1 MMTRTESLVRRGGA
15 IVLALFFVACSGDT
29 LLEVPDPD
37 VVLPEKVQD
46 KSALGAVLA
55 AALGDYMVAYNGTGD
70 SQISMSGLFSDE
82 LIWAETFPT
91 RFEVDVR
98 SVTNIN
104 GTTEGV
110 FRNLHR
116 ARISAARSAD
126 GYARLDT
133 GSVNRPK
140 WAEALNLEGLTYVHF
155 GENYC
160 NGVPFST
167 LDAAGVP
174 VYGDGVT
181 NDQMFVLAIARF
193 DSAINVTGVLAT
205 TSATLQRNVAKIA
218 KARALLDRNLPVL
231 AAAAVAGV
239 PTSVAYNVSHSQNTS
254 RQNNGLYTLVYDGRR
269 FGVGQLEGVNGLPFR
284 TDAAAGDNRVPN
296 ARGTGSSS
304 FGFDGFTPLFVE
316 AKYAIREAAVPVVT
330 GTEARLIE
338 AEADLAGA
346 GATWLATLNTLR
358 LANVPALP
366 VLVDPGTATTRQD
379 MLFKERAY
387 WMWLTAHRMGDMRR
401 LVRQYG
407 RAATAVFPSGAYF
420 KGGLFGSD
428 VNFPIPFDE
437 KNNPK
442 FLDCTDRNP

>member
-15 IVLALFFVACSGDT
+15 IVLALSFVACSGDT
-29 LLEVPDPD
+29 LLDVPDPD
-37 VVLPEKVQD
+37 VATPSSVQD

-55 AALGDYMVAYNGTGD
+55 GALGDYMVAYDGTGD

-116 ARISAARSAD
+116 ARISASRAAD

-133 GSVNRPK
+133 ASRAK
-140 WAEALNLEGLTYVHF
+140 WAEALNIEGLSYVHF

-167 LDAAGVP
+167 LDAVGLP
-174 VYGDGVT
+174 VYGTGKT
-181 NDQMFVLAIARF
+181 NDEAFVLAIARF

-205 TSATLQRNVAKIA
+205 TSAVLQRNVAKIA
-218 KARALLDRNLPVL
+218 KARALLDRNLP
-231 AAAAVAGV
+231 AAAATAVAGV
-239 PTSVAYNVSHSQNTS
+239 PTSVSYNVNHSQNTS
-254 RQNNGLYTLVYDGRR
+254 RQNNGLFSLIYDGRR

-296 ARGTGSSS
+296 ARGTGASS
-304 FGFDGFTPLFVE
+304 FGFDGFTPLFLQ
-316 AKYAIREAAVPVVT
+316 AKYAIREAPVVAVS

-358 LANVPALP
+358 AANVPALP
-366 VLVDPGTATTRQD
+366 ALVDPGTATTRQD

-387 WMWLTAHRMGDMRR
+387 WMWLTAHRMSDMRR

-407 RAATAVFPSGAYF
+407 RAASTVFPTGAYF

-428 VNFPIPFDE
+428 VNLPIPFDE